1 MLSEV
6 ELREIRLLLW
16 DRLKII
22 ASIVGDLQARV
33 IVTIFYFTILVPFGL
48 ISRLTSDPLRRRV
61 ESITWLE
68 RSPLPTD
75 LESAKR
81 QG

>member
-1 MLSEV
+1 M
-6 ELREIRLLLW
+6 RDIRLLLW

-22 ASIVGDLQARV
+22 AAIVGDVEAQA
-33 IVTIFYFTILVPFGL
+33 IVTIFYYTILMPFGL
-48 ISRLTSDPLRRRV
+48 ISRLTSDPLERHV
-61 ESITWLE
+61 KSVTWLE

-75 LESAKR
+75 LESARK